1 MVSTSIGY
9 GGILKV
15 VRAGSSDAS
24 TLTNANAGVGAA
36 NTTTL
41 KIDNYDDYTA
51 NHQDVDTDY
60 SYAAK
65 TPGSRLNNLTNFVDK
80 FRN

>member
-1 MVSTSIGY
+1 MSAASYLSY

-15 VRAGSSDAS
+15 VRAGSSDAT

-65 TPGSRLNNLTNFVDK
+65 TPGSIDLTT
-80 FRN
+80 